1 MAKLLILCN
10 RFLAQSRAL
19 MTLMGRIA
27 PMGRRAGRG
36 LVAVVAVVSHGLAS
50 DSHSPTADHDS
61 SM

>member
-19 MTLMGRIA
+19 MTLMGLIA
-27 PMGRRAGRG
+27 PMGCRVG
-36 LVAVVAVVSHGLAS
+36 HGLAS